1 MPLGQPRVPMV
12 PGRPYKYTGMAG
24 ATQVEHKVALCAE
37 SPKVLILVSKIGS
50 VPLCVE
56 GFFGLPVDPKIRL
69 IFKILFRW
77 LTAACARLVRRGE
90 RGSAQQSPCRW
101 FTK

>member
-50 VPLCVE
+50 VLHLEASWRTLALRANAVIQVSSPLQSSTRVQE
-56 GFFGLPVDPKIRL
+56 LP
-69 IFKILFRW
+69 
-77 LTAACARLVRRGE
+77 
-90 RGSAQQSPCRW
+90 
-101 FTK
+101 